1 MKDVHLARLGNEM
14 KSCGKLKVFNKE
26 KVLMEGNANL
36 TSAIQGWTPPEALRA
51 EGLCRVSATSARGQ
65 AELCSV
71 EARAPALLL
80 PHLS

>member
-36 TSAIQGWTPPEALRA
+36 TSAIEGWMPPEALRA
-51 EGLCRVSATSARGQ
+51 EGPCRVPATSARGQ
-65 AELCSV
+65 AEPCSV
-71 EARAPALLL
+71 EAGAPTLPL